1 MNNRINPI
9 LYCKHKL
16 FFMFM
21 MFIWV
26 AQVSPL
32 TGFNYGKNPIFMPV
46 YMFILFYYYHNY
58 CKRTIK
64 PLAVYCCL
72 FLVWLLIYSINNGG
86 VNGFGFIPIYSIII
100 VHIAFNLYE
109 KNEFLCYF
117 QKMLSFFSI
126 ISLIVWTCANLLG
139 APFIDF
145 MHAIA
150 IHENTPPTETY
161 SVLFGLGSQFE
172 LGLRR
177 NIGFT
182 WEPGIFSCWLLIG
195 LYFNLIQTKFNIGIE
210 VNKTFWLFI
219 IALLTTFSTTGYVCL
234 AVIIV
239 FYLINKSSVTSKFFV
254 IAVVIS
260 IVPLIAELSFMA
272 DKIIGLTDIDAG
284 FSSIEYHNREG
295 VEIICPQ
302 RFTGIYCS
310 YLNFINDFLFGF
322 NKNEL
327 SYTSVNVFKAVVAP
341 SEGVISILGQYGV
354 FVGLFFYYWLYK
366 SSEFLAKTYKYKGK
380 YIFIIFFLAISISYS
395 FWFSCILMY
404 FYLSAFYHK
413 YSNEY
418 FK

>member
-1 MNNRINPI
+1 MCQNNIST
-9 LYCKHKL
+9 CATHKEKL

-21 MFIWV
+21 MFLWV

-46 YMFILFYYYHNY
+46 YMLILFYYYYNY

-64 PLAVYCCL
+64 PLIVYCCL
-72 FLVWLLIYSINNGG
+72 FLVWLLIYSIYKGG
-86 VNGFGFIPIYSIII
+86 NGFGFIPIYNIII
-100 VHIAFNLYE
+100 AHIAFNLYE
-109 KNEFLCYF
+109 KNEFLSYF
-117 QKMLSFFSI
+117 QTLLSFFSI

-139 APFIDF
+139 APFVDF

-195 LYFNLIQTKFNIGIE
+195 LYINLIQTKFNIGLE
-210 VNKTFWLFI
+210 KNKTFWLFV
-219 IALLTTFSTTGYVCL
+219 IALFTTFSTTGYACISI
-234 AVIIV
+234 IIV
-239 FYLINKSSVTSKFFV
+239 FYLINKSSVINKYFV

-260 IVPLIAELSFMA
+260 IVPVIADLSFMA

-284 FSSIEYHNREG
+284 FSSIDYHNREG
-295 VEIICPQ
+295 AEIICPQ

-310 YLNFINDFLFGF
+310 YMNFINDFLFGF

-327 SYTSVNVFKAVVAP
+327 SYTSVNMFHAVVAP
-341 SEGVISILGQYGV
+341 SEGVISILGQYGI

-366 SSEFLAKTYKYKGK
+366 SSVFLAEKFKYKGK
-380 YIFIIFFLAISISYS
+380 LIFFIFFVAISISYS

-418 FK
+418 F